1 MSGIER
7 VIMTAAMKSLGAN
20 VPGIERVMMTAA
32 MKSVGVKCFRDGAG
46 HDDCCEEVLGCKM
59 CQG

>member
-1 MSGIER
+1 M
-7 VIMTAAMKSLGAN
+7 MTAAMKSLGAN
-20 VPGIERVMMTAA
+20 VPGIERDMMTAA
-32 MKSVGVKCFRDGAG
+32 MKSVGVKCIRDGAG

>member
-32 MKSVGVKCFRDGAG
+32 MKSVGVKCVRDGAG
-46 HDDCCEEVLGCKM
+46 HDDCCNEVLGC
-59 CQG
+59 